1 MVWSLKNAADKAYVN
16 LSGSGKIGP
25 KAVLAP
31 VEVTVVATSKDG
43 LAKDEHTITVYP
55 KSEGQLVLMD
65 AQGSYVTKTTQTL
78 DINKM
83 SAITLGAYT
92 YGGSEEAVQWS
103 YKLSKNATATEE
115 NGRLTIQMTGAGSMN
130 VTAIAA
136 DGRKAV
142 VTIKDA
148 KLASGVT
155 ISQKKTGATGDLEMA
170 SGMSLDLQAKA
181 ADAASQKVAWSITE
195 GSEYATITSSGTV
208 KAVKDLT
215 SAKTVKVKATAT
227 DGSNAAG
234 ETTITIR
241 PLAQGV
247 QVYTEEGGRMLFSV
261 RSTPSW
267 WVRSNTTLEWDLST
281 QGSTIDLNSHVY
293 PYYGDGEETAE
304 RNAMQGVT
312 WKSSSPKIADVVDG
326 QVVIY
331 KTGTVTITATANDGS
346 KQKVSGGSP
355 S

>member
-1 MVWSLKNAADKAYVN
+1 M
-16 LSGSGKIGP
+16 
-25 KAVLAP
+25 
-31 VEVTVVATSKDG
+31 
-43 LAKDEHTITVYP
+43 
-55 KSEGQLVLMD
+55 
-65 AQGSYVTKTTQTL
+65 
-78 DINKM
+78 
-83 SAITLGAYT
+83 
-92 YGGSEEAVQWS
+92 
-103 YKLSKNATATEE
+103 
-115 NGRLTIQMTGAGSMN
+115 
-130 VTAIAA
+130 
-136 DGRKAV
+136 
-142 VTIKDA
+142 
-148 KLASGVT
+148 T

-195 GSEYATITSSGTV
+195 GSEYATITSSGMV

-234 ETTITIR
+234 EMTITIR

-293 PYYGDGEETAE
+293 PYYGDGEETAD

-346 KQKVSGGSP
+346 KQKVSFKLNVVRRITQLTLAKQTVAGGKSLDLSKLVTYAPTMPPIRNSAGRSP
-355 S
+355 RAAPMPPLVPMES